1 MTSPQER
8 RVKPGFEH
16 TAPRTPSDFAER
28 WQASSHR
35 KTLVLELE
43 TYEQNHPRAERLAE
57 YKESRRAEQFK
68 GQRSKSP
75 YTISY
80 LAQVKLTLWR
90 GWRRLLA
97 DPGFTIASLVFNLIM
112 ALVLGSMFFNLPDD
126 SSSFYYRGGLI
137 FFALLF
143 NAFAS
148 QLEVCL
154 NQRLL
159 WPCTDLTGTYCI
171 RGTACC

>member
-80 LAQVKLTLWR
+80 AVVVRIK
-90 GWRRLLA
+90 
-97 DPGFTIASLVFNLIM
+97 D
-112 ALVLGSMFFNLPDD
+112 VLS
-126 SSSFYYRGGLI
+126 
-137 FFALLF
+137 
-143 NAFAS
+143 
-148 QLEVCL
+148 
-154 NQRLL
+154 
-159 WPCTDLTGTYCI
+159 
-171 RGTACC
+171 